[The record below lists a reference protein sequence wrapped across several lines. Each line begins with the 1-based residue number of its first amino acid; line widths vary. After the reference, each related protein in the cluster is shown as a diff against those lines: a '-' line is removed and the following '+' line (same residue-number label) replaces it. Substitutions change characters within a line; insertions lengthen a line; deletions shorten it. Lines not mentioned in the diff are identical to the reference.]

1 MNGPPCA
8 CRQGMAA
15 CSHQPS
21 SHSTAPTSAIRPWCQ
36 SRMTTSATAWA
47 SASMRP
53 LPPPWPL
60 VSSTPLRFG
69 IACGVHRPCSVH
81 RPCRLPG
88 MCCYSVHD
96 RSANTW
102 ARARLHCHPRHLIS
116 HTPYAAA
123 TAHDCCK
130 AAGLLLEPD
139 CILRTHARR
148 QLCCCT
154 LTIARDGFGWS
165 ALRSHTLARA
175 RSGRSGQESLHVQ
188 ACCWRW
194 CLWCTRRCGQ
204 APTRPCSASR
214 LTMGP
219 LQSSRCWT
227 TTLGGTM

>member
-1 MNGPPCA
+1 MQARNGSLFP
-8 CRQGMAA
+8 
-15 CSHQPS
+15 
-21 SHSTAPTSAIRPWCQ
+21 SAIFTLYCTYLCYSALVSEPHDYICNGLGQRINAA
-36 SRMTTSATAWA
+36 SATTLATGEQY
-47 SASMRP
+47 S
-53 LPPPWPL
+53 
-60 VSSTPLRFG
+60 LRFG